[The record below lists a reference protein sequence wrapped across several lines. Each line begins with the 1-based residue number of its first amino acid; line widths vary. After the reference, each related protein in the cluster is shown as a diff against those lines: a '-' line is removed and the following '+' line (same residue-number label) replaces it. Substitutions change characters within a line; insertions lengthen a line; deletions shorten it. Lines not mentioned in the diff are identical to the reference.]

1 MLNTTPGFSG
11 KPRKC
16 STIFVMSSKLK
27 SGMARGEQAMR
38 KQQVSGTGF
47 LGYCV
52 QLLLSQLCALNH
64 FSEGN
69 YCYWRDN
76 LSVIVTE
83 KSRTMDDVLQGIS
96 KNCSAAG
103 NCCYFVVRLFS
114 LIKFLKPANLK

>member
-27 SGMARGEQAMR
+27 SGMARGEQAML
-38 KQQVSGTGF
+38 KQQVAGTGF

-64 FSEGN
+64 FIGQLLLLERQLEC
-69 YCYWRDN
+69 YCYRKIRDN
-76 LSVIVTE
+76 
-83 KSRTMDDVLQGIS
+83 G
-96 KNCSAAG
+96 
-103 NCCYFVVRLFS
+103 
-114 LIKFLKPANLK
+114 